1 VSWIIFS
8 TCSDTGGKFAVSVVD
23 TVFYIL
29 YLDENLMAMMGR
41 LKTEFHRSAR
51 ATKVGQN

>member
-1 VSWIIFS
+1 MRQSLQ
-8 TCSDTGGKFAVSVVD
+8 KFKNSGSV
-23 TVFYIL
+23 L
-29 YLDENLMAMMGR
+29 YLDENLMAMIGR

>member
-1 VSWIIFS
+1 MCLGLFFQPAATPVANLPSVSLIPYS
-8 TCSDTGGKFAVSVVD
+8 
-23 TVFYIL
+23 IL

-51 ATKVGQN
+51 ATKIGLN